1 MGQTAAGNGASVRLR
16 RGMAA
21 AINGQE
27 KSQQM
32 LAFV

>member
-1 MGQTAAGNGASVRLR
+1 MGQTAAGNGASG
-16 RGMAA
+16 GMAA